1 MYKNVAHMG
10 QACVVAIAVVLV
22 VAVIVAVIDRHAVEV
37 DAYVSHV
44 WPLLSKAHFYIV
56 STKSEH
62 ILHILFTID
71 LTSA

>member
-10 QACVVAIAVVLV
+10 QACVVS

-44 WPLLSKAHFYIV
+44 
-56 STKSEH
+56 
-62 ILHILFTID
+62 
-71 LTSA
+71 

>member
-22 VAVIVAVIDRHAVEV
+22 VAVIDRHAVEV

-44 WPLLSKAHFYIV
+44 
-56 STKSEH
+56 
-62 ILHILFTID
+62 
-71 LTSA
+71 

>member
-1 MYKNVAHMG
+1 MG

-44 WPLLSKAHFYIV
+44 
-56 STKSEH
+56 
-62 ILHILFTID
+62 
-71 LTSA
+71 

>member
-22 VAVIVAVIDRHAVEV
+22 VSVIVAVIDRHAVEV

-44 WPLLSKAHFYIV
+44 
-56 STKSEH
+56 
-62 ILHILFTID
+62 
-71 LTSA
+71 